1 MVDTQSPSSRRCK
14 VGASGHCIET
24 HFSLIQVII
33 TPHCQHPL
41 STARPDFPSTD
52 YLILLTCF
60 PLLLSSPIIN
70 TLHSAPGFP
79 QHGHLHGVLLRRT
92 KVTPRPPPHPSDVS
106 PLDSFVSVTT
116 LTHPPPL
123 APSLHIPPP
132 PPPPLTAFA
141 SGERVNTKPFTWKT
155 TKAPEDEQA
164 AAAAAAGGG
173 AEGDDEK
180 EPEEGASADGE
191 DM

>member
-116 LTHPPPL
+116 LTHPRPTHLIPTRCHRRCT
-123 APSLHIPPP
+123 SPPP
-132 PPPPLTAFA
+132 PPTFDRLCQRRESQHQAVHLEDHQGAGRRTSRSR
-141 SGERVNTKPFTWKT
+141 SGGWRR
-155 TKAPEDEQA
+155 
-164 AAAAAAGGG
+164 
-173 AEGDDEK
+173 
-180 EPEEGASADGE
+180 SRR
-191 DM
+191 